1 MFFFEGDGG
10 DRDLHSL
17 PTRRSSDLVQE
28 SIGYMGCAAV
38 HLKAMID
45 ELSENEKDLV
55 PVDNSLADVFKG
67 WD

>member
-1 MFFFEGDGG
+1 
-10 DRDLHSL
+10 
-17 PTRRSSDLVQE
+17 
-28 SIGYMGCAAV
+28 MGCAAV